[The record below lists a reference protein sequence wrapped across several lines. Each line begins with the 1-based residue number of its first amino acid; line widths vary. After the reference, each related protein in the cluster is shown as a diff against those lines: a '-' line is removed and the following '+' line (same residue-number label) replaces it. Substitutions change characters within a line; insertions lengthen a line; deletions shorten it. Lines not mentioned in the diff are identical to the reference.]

1 MDLKKVLNLLNNQY
15 FKSFKR
21 FENMYSRMSD
31 FNERVKEFNNDF
43 LKVISAVLSG
53 DNDQIYRSLKG
64 NWVYTCATINE
75 QDKLNFELLGII

>member
-1 MDLKKVLNLLNNQY
+1 MEKKDLQILINQY

-31 FNERVKEFNNDF
+31 FDEQVKKFNNDF

-53 DNDQIYRSLKG
+53 DNDQIYKSLKG
-64 NWVYTCATINE
+64 N
-75 QDKLNFELLGII
+75 

>member
-75 QDKLNFELLGII
+75 KDTLNLELLGVI